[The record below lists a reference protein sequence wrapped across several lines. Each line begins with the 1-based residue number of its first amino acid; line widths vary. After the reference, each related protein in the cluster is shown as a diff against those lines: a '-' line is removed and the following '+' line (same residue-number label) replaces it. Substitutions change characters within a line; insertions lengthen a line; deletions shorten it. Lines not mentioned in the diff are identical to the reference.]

1 MAMLDVE
8 SLSTV
13 YRTEQ
18 GPLRAVDE
26 VDLSID
32 SNEVYGLVGESGAG
46 KSTVGRAIMGLV
58 QSPGEVTSGSVEYQG
73 EDLTELSSEE
83 MGRIR
88 GREIA
93 MIFQHPNEALNPVLT
108 VEKQLRRVLDRHFGD
123 ELSRKE
129 ATRRIVE
136 ALETVQI
143 PNPESRL
150 SEYPAQFSGG
160 MNQRVMIAMAILCE
174 PNLLIADEPTT
185 ALDVTI
191 GAHIL
196 ELLDD
201 IREQEDLSIIYITHN
216 MGLVAHHC
224 DRVGIM
230 YAGQKVEEGSVEEVF
245 SAPKHPYTKDLLECI
260 PRPDTGQVDR
270 MPTIDGT
277 MPTPIDLPDVCYY
290 ANRCE
295 MAREM
300 CGKADPPLERVGDPN
315 GDHRAACFFSEEVQ
329 HE

>member
-1 MAMLDVE
+1 MALLDVE

-13 YRTEQ
+13 YHTEQ
-18 GPLRAVDE
+18 GALRAVDNI
-26 VDLSID
+26 DLSIK

-46 KSTVGRAIMGLV
+46 KSTVGRAIMGLI
-58 QSPGEVTSGSVEYQG
+58 QSPGEVTGGSINYKG
-73 EDLTELSSEE
+73 DDLTELSAGE
-83 MGRIR
+83 MTDIR
-88 GREIA
+88 GSEIA

-108 VEKQLRRVLDRHFGD
+108 VEEQLRRVHDRHFGGQYSK
-123 ELSRKE
+123 EE
-129 ATRRIVE
+129 ATERIID

-143 PNPESRL
+143 PNPASRL
-150 SEYPAQFSGG
+150 DEYPAQFSGG

-174 PNLLIADEPTT
+174 PDLLVADEPTT

-201 IREQEDLSIIYITHN
+201 IREEEDLSIIYITHN

-230 YAGQKVEEGSVEEVF
+230 YAGQKVEEGAVTDVF
-245 SAPKHPYTKDLLECI
+245 EAPKHPYTKDLLECI

-277 MPTPIDLPDVCYY
+277 MPTPINLPEVCYY

-295 MAREM
+295 MSREE
-300 CGKADPPLERVGDPN
+300 CGQAMPALDPVGDGDN
-315 GDHRAACFFSEEVQ
+315 GHRAACFFSEEVKYD
-329 HE
+329 